1 MNMRKMITLLVA
13 IAAVQFTNAT
23 TTTDTVSTGASYV
36 NQVWYS
42 LPNDEQGRAPKDNWD
57 VAFEI
62 SGFTASVLANTQ
74 KGLAVYQSPYAA
86 AQWATVDT
94 TGISNWKALD
104 NSETNWS
111 EGALN
116 TNPDDNLDLGWGVY
130 DMNTHSVAGDS
141 IYIIRLASG
150 AWKKFKVNSLA
161 NSTYSFTWADVD
173 GQNEQTATIVKSGYT
188 GKNFGYY
195 SLENNAALD
204 REPATAN
211 WDITFTKYMTV
222 IYAPDPTPYG
232 VTGVLLNKGVTG
244 IKASGVDVATVDYNN
259 YTFQTDINTI
269 GYNWKNFAGSW
280 TIEDSLVFF
289 VKRSNGDIWKL
300 IFTGFTGGASG
311 NYIFSKQQV
320 YTATTGIE
328 ETAGISTLGI
338 YPNPANNLV
347 NIVYLNNGNNSNTGV
362 TISDLSG
369 RVVMQQ
375 PFEATGGM
383 NKEAIDVSALNSGI
397 YVVTLGGK
405 SSKLIIE

>member
-1 MNMRKMITLLVA
+1 MRKMMTLLVA
-13 IAAVQFTNAT
+13 IVALQLTYAT
-23 TTTDTVSTGASYV
+23 TTTDTVTTGASYV

-42 LPNDEQGRAPKDNWD
+42 LPNDEQGNAPKDNWD

-74 KGLAVYQSPYAA
+74 KGLAVYQSPYAVT
-86 AQWATVDT
+86 QWNSVDT
-94 TGISNWKALD
+94 TGIANWKTLD
-104 NSETNWS
+104 NSETSWS

-130 DMNTHSVAGDS
+130 DMNTHTVAGDS
-141 IYIIRLASG
+141 IYIIKLASG

-161 NSTYSFTWADVD
+161 NSTYSFTWADID
-173 GQNEQTATIVKSGYT
+173 GQNEQTTTLAKNGYT

-195 SLENNAALD
+195 SLENNTALD
-204 REPATAN
+204 REPATAD

-244 IKASGVDVATVDYNN
+244 VKASGVDVATVDFNN

-269 GYNWKNFAGSW
+269 GYNWKSFAGSW
-280 TIEDSLVFF
+280 TIEDSLVYF

-300 IFTGFTGGASG
+300 VFTGFTGGASG
-311 NYIFSKQQV
+311 NYIFSKEQV

-328 ETAGISTLGI
+328 ETAGITTLGVF
-338 YPNPANNLV
+338 PNPATNLV
-347 NIVYLNNGNNSNTGV
+347 NLVYQNDGSQNNVAV

-369 RVVMQQ
+369 RVVTQQ
-375 PFEATGGM
+375 LFETTGGM
-383 NKEAIDVSALNSGI
+383 NKSMLDVSALNRGI
-397 YVVTLGGK
+397 YILTLGSN